1 MEAIRTTH
9 KCSRLKSALAVR
21 GLPCLLL
28 LLGAFG
34 LIWQGRRSQ
43 EELTPHT
50 NVYSC
55 RIKRQISGLNKNICC
70 RILIRTIPTILFT
83 SVTVTILIADYALA
97 SMLGLLLK
105 YGQFGI
111 SFAGMEYGVNLGDL
125 FNEVTAGK
133 QTMASLKLEG
143 KTFLRG
149 NF

>member
-1 MEAIRTTH
+1 M
-9 KCSRLKSALAVR
+9 KSALAVR

-55 RIKRQISGLNKNICC
+55 RIKRQISGLNEIICC

-143 KTFLRG
+143 KKILRG